1 MFNRN
6 ASSLIL
12 CRYFGYLSL
21 LYLYTYTVKLPNV
34 SPWRNECCCLTVVLF
49 RLTRERERLSQMMVL
64 LIKYTQVS
72 HEHTEPMTYTYTHT
86 PPLAFRML
94 CVLLRSDMKQKT
106 PSGRKMPPCGCRSP
120 RAQLS
125 HRRGNS
131 TLFMYIFFPNT
142 PSIHAEITYSS
153 HYVSRKQILE
163 FFFSCNTVSVS
174 LWPQY
179 FSFGLIFYIYIFVR
193 ITIEMCGLN

>member
-86 PPLAFRML
+86 PTCFQDAVRPPQIRHETEDSFRKEDATL
-94 CVLLRSDMKQKT
+94 WLPKPKGSAVSQT
-106 PSGRKMPPCGCRSP
+106 RKLNPF
-120 RAQLS
+120 
-125 HRRGNS
+125 HVH
-131 TLFMYIFFPNT
+131 FFPNT